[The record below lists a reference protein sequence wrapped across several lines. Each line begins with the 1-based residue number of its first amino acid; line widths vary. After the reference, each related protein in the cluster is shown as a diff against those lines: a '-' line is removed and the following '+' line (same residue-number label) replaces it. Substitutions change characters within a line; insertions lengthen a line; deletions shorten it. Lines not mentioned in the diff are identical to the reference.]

1 MLREDGEAVKIVQRT
16 VVRDPEQIAYI
27 AMGGGRAEDS
37 AHLVTA
43 ASIVGCWE
51 HNKTIMN
58 ISEHPACAFE
68 QT

>member
-1 MLREDGEAVKIVQRT
+1 

-51 HNKTIMN
+51 HNKTMMN